1 MNMLELINSISPTLE
16 LFLLPMRSV
25 SPDIG
30 FANPLPVNREF
41 IYTGQLSYYFDV
53 LL

>member
-1 MNMLELINSISPTLE
+1 MNMLELINSISLTLK
-16 LFLLPMRSV
+16 LLLLPMRSV
-25 SPDIG
+25 SHDVG
-30 FANPLPVNREF
+30 FANPLSVNREF